1 MRRKEIKN
9 MSVSLKK
16 VQESRKM
23 LVEFRCSWR
32 ALRFLQ
38 FFFFEYINGFSALTR
53 ASPYNLSQKE
63 AYHTAN
69 MFWNLIGDLCPV

>member
-9 MSVSLKK
+9 VSFPQKSTG
-16 VQESRKM
+16 VSQNVSRIQM
-23 LVEFRCSWR
+23 
-32 ALRFLQ
+32 FLEG
-38 FFFFEYINGFSALTR
+38 FEVLAIPIFEYINGFSALTR
-53 ASPYNLSQKE
+53 ASPYNFSQKE